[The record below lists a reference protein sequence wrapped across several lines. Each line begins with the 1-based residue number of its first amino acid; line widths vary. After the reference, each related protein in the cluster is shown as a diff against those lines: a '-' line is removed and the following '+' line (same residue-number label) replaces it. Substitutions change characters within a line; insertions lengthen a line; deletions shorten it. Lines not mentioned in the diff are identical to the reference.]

1 MNVLQIWEP
10 AMWGLTWDSH
20 VLMTLQESA
29 LNDVAVHTLIE
40 NMGRPQGTFTAT
52 GQGLIPKLQ
61 LAMLI
66 EVAHE
71 LFDGFFKEQ
80 GLRGWI
86 WLGKTLIE
94 GSSKM
99 LVASVSSFEWYN
111 FYIPLQLICADLCH
125 VAVIISWTTASCEG
139 SLTKSFDED
148 WVQAAEKRWVQW
160 HYFCCGGQA
169 HLRT

>member
-1 MNVLQIWEP
+1 MSSRSGNQRCEGWPETLTFWWPCRKALSTTWLYIHSSRIW
-10 AMWGLTWDSH
+10 AGLKGHLPRQD
-20 VLMTLQESA
+20 
-29 LNDVAVHTLIE
+29 
-40 NMGRPQGTFTAT
+40 R
-52 GQGLIPKLQ
+52 GLIPKLQ

-111 FYIPLQLICADLCH
+111 IYIHLHISTIDLCH
-125 VAVIISWTTASCEG
+125 FAVIISWTTASCEG